1 MCDESGDESLEPSFH
16 VVSKRAKTQR
26 DKTTH
31 ARSSKSPEVAA
42 NTRRSS
48 SSTSGSSS
56 SSTSS
61 SAEDEPPPVKK
72 RMGKGGRKGK
82 GGRNAKGGMK
92 GKRGKKGKGGRKG
105 KGVRKEC
112 KNTKGKGKSSRPKSS
127 KPLKRPSTK
136 KTSDRNSAEKT
147 NHQETKDRLDSF
159 QVSSLEPLKWA
170 EKICLCS
177 ANHGGVCPY
186 DSVDIFTEFS
196 GSTCAESAVES
207 VVNHMTGK
215 PPSLNFC
222 YNADVK
228 SACRQVAMSTRHVL
242 GGCSSHQ

>member
-1 MCDESGDESLEPSFH
+1 MCDESGDESLEQSFH
-16 VVSKRAKTQR
+16 AISKRAKTQR
-26 DKTTH
+26 DTT
-31 ARSSKSPEVAA
+31 AKSPEVAK
-42 NTRRSS
+42 RSS

-61 SAEDEPPPVKK
+61 SAEDATCAQTREPPVKK
-72 RMGKGGRKGK
+72 R
-82 GGRNAKGGMK
+82 
-92 GKRGKKGKGGRKG
+92 KGKGGRKG
-105 KGVRKEC
+105 KGTSGRKGKGGSKKC
-112 KNTKGKGKSSRPKSS
+112 KKGRGKGKSSRPA
-127 KPLKRPSTK
+127 KRPATK
-136 KTSDRNSAEKT
+136 TTSDRNRNSAKKT
-147 NHQETKDRLDSF
+147 KEQETQDRLDSF
-159 QVSSLEPLKWA
+159 QVSSLEALKWA
-170 EKICLCS
+170 EKLCLCC